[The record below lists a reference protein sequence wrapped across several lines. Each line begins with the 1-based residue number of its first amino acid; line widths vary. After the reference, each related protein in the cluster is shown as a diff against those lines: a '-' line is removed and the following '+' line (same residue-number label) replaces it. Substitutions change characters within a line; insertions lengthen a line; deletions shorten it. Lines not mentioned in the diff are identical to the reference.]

1 MIFDKKVNN
10 LNIDRLFEEFAS
22 IESVNAIALG
32 GSRAT
37 GKNDESSD
45 YDVYVYV
52 TEMISED
59 IRREIL
65 GRYCTVLEIGNKF
78 WEYEDNC
85 VLNNS
90 VDIDIIYRDLH
101 EFEKA
106 VENVVEKH
114 IPSNGYTTCM
124 WHNLVTC
131 KIIYDRQGELAK
143 VLKRFSVPYPQKLRD
158 NIIARNMKLLSTAL
172 PSYDKQIHKANSR
185 CDLVSIN
192 HRVTEFLASYFDV
205 IFALNNMTHPG
216 EKRLLSICKEKCSL
230 LPNDF
235 EKNITELFCNMYN
248 GRVDEYISKIVQELN
263 NII

>member
-1 MIFDKKVNN
+1 MD
-10 LNIDRLFEEFAS
+10 IDRLFEEFAS
-22 IESVNAIALG
+22 IDSVNAIALG

-65 GRYCTVLEIGNKF
+65 SRYCTVLEIGNKF

-85 VLNNS
+85 VLNNG
-90 VDIDIIYRDLH
+90 VDLDIIYRDLQD
-101 EFEKA
+101 FEKT
-106 VENVVEKH
+106 VENVVENH
-114 IPSNGYTTCM
+114 IPCNGYTTCM

-131 KIIYDRQGELAK
+131 KIIYDREEGLAR
-143 VLKRFSVPYPQKLRD
+143 VQKRFAVPYPQKLRE
-158 NIIARNMKLLSTAL
+158 NIIARNMSLLCTAL

-205 IFALNNMTHPG
+205 IFALNNVTHPG
-216 EKRLLSICKEKCSL
+216 EKRMVSICKEKCSL
-230 LPNDF
+230 LPKDF
-235 EKNITELFCNMYN
+235 EKNISELFCNMYN
-248 GRVDEYISKIVQELN
+248 GSVDEYISKIVHELSK
-263 NII
+263 II

>member
-1 MIFDKKVNN
+1 MD
-10 LNIDRLFEEFAS
+10 IDRLFEELAG
-22 IESVNAIALG
+22 IDSVQAIALG

-37 GKNDESSD
+37 GKNDETSD

-52 TEMISED
+52 TKPISED
-59 IRREIL
+59 LRRELL
-65 GRYCTVLEIGNKF
+65 GRYCSVLEIGNKF

-85 VLNNS
+85 VLNNG
-90 VDIDIIYRDLH
+90 VDIDIIYRDLQ
-101 EFEKA
+101 EFEKT

-114 IPSNGYTTCM
+114 IPCNGYTTCM

-131 KIIYDRQGELAK
+131 KIIYDREEGLAR
-143 VLKRFSVPYPQKLRD
+143 VQKRFDVPYPQKLRE

-185 CDLVSIN
+185 FDLVSIN

-216 EKRLLSICKEKCSL
+216 EKRMVSICKEKCSL
-230 LPNDF
+230 LPKDF
-235 EKNITELFCNMYN
+235 EKNISELFCNMYN
-248 GRVDEYISKIVQELN
+248 GSVDEYISKIVHELSK
-263 NII
+263 II